1 MKNISTDTFTEKLSR
16 RMEKEIKQTFIMNE
30 VAGETKANE
39 NERTGLEMLKDIE
52 KKLENLMKGF
62 AAYPP
67 QKVLDAFKRRAA
79 KRREMVRD
87 FC

>member
-39 NERTGLEMLKDIE
+39 NERTGLEMLKVQ
-52 KKLENLMKGF
+52 KKSVYE
-62 AAYPP
+62 AYF
-67 QKVLDAFKRRAA
+67 VCRILKRNWRI
-79 KRREMVRD
+79 
-87 FC
+87 